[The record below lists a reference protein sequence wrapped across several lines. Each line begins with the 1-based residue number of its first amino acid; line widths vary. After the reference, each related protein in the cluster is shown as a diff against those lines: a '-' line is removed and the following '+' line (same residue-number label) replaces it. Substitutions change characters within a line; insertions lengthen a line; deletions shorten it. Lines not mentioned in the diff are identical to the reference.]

1 MTILD
6 TINSP
11 KDLRKLDRKQLH
23 ELADEIRYRIIDVVS
38 RIGGHFGGNLGIVEL
53 TLALHYVF
61 NTPRDQIV
69 FDTGHQSYPHKLITG
84 RRDTFE
90 TIRMHGGISGFCKR
104 EESEYDVFNAGHA
117 STSISAALGIAV
129 ARDIKDENYR
139 VVAVIG
145 DGALSGGLAL
155 EGLNQ
160 AGHLKRKLMIILND
174 NDMSISTNVGAMS
187 GYLNGIIKGQTYNQA
202 KDLAKGIMDRI
213 PLVGGKLHGM
223 ASDMEQLFK
232 HMIVPGTLFEE
243 LGFKYLGPYDGHD
256 LDFLIDLFEKN
267 KDYNG
272 PLLVHVITKKGKGY
286 VPAENK
292 PIWSHGVSP
301 FDIESGEVVKST
313 KASAPSYTAVFA
325 ETLIELAKRDPK
337 IVAITAAMPDGTGLD
352 KFGKALPER
361 MFDVGIAEEHA
372 VTFCGG
378 MATQGMKPIAAIYS
392 TFLQR
397 AFDQVFH
404 DVAIMDLP
412 VVFALDRGGIAGAD
426 GPTHHGI
433 YDMAYLRIFP
443 NMVCMAPKDENELR
457 HMLKT
462 SFETGHPTS
471 LRYPRGNGFG
481 VAMDAELKSLPIGK
495 GEVMR
500 EGEAGVIF
508 AIGNEVWPAVQ
519 AAEILAK
526 EGIEVAVVNARFIKP
541 LDDELITKYCRP
553 FARVITVEE
562 GSLAGGFGSAVMERV
577 QQLGIR
583 NVDFHRIGIP
593 DEYVHHGAQD
603 VLRAQ
608 YDLDGNGIAK
618 RVREF
623 LGGRAGEEQ
632 PRALGTIGALGDM
645 IQEIWK
651 DVPDEVFQRMHEK
664 GHDSDHIDEVNK
676 PVEDPDLAALNA
688 RGATLGEVAEHL
700 FKDVPEEDLARLPG
714 SDHVDEVVYGLRRT
728 ATK

>member
-1 MTILD
+1 MTLLD

-11 KDLRKLDRKQLH
+11 HDLRKLDRQQLH
-23 ELADEIRYRIIDVVS
+23 ELAGEIRHRIIEVVS
-38 RIGGHFGGNLGIVEL
+38 KIGGHFGGNLGIVEL

-61 NTPRDQIV
+61 DTPRDQVV
-69 FDTGHQSYPHKLITG
+69 FDTGHQTYPHKLITG
-84 RRDTFE
+84 RRDTFD

-129 ARDIKDENYR
+129 ARDIKHDDYR
-139 VVAVIG
+139 VVAIIG

-187 GYLNGIIKGQTYNQA
+187 GYLNGIIKGQAYNQA
-202 KDLAKGIMDRI
+202 KDLARGIMDRI

-243 LGFKYLGPYDGHD
+243 LGFKYLGPFDGHD

-301 FDIESGEVVKST
+301 FDIDSGEVVKST
-313 KASAPSYTAVFA
+313 KPSPPSYTAVFA
-325 ETLIELAKRDPK
+325 EALIELAKHDPK
-337 IVAITAAMPDGTGLD
+337 IVGITAAMPDGTGMD
-352 KFGKALPER
+352 KFAKAFPER
-361 MFDVGIAEEHA
+361 AFDVGIAEEHA

-378 MATQGMKPIAAIYS
+378 LATQGMKPIAAIYS

-462 SFETGHPTS
+462 SFETRHPTS

-481 VAMDAELKSLPIGK
+481 VTMDAELHSLPIGK

-500 EGEAGVIF
+500 EGNAGAIF
-508 AIGNEVWPAVQ
+508 AIGNEVWPSMQ

-526 EGIEVAVVNARFIKP
+526 EGIEVAVINARFIKP
-541 LDDELITKYCRP
+541 LDDELIAKYCRP
-553 FARVITVEE
+553 FTKIITVEE
-562 GSLAGGFGSAVMERV
+562 GSLAGGFGAAIMERV
-577 QQLGIR
+577 QELGIR
-583 NVDFHRIGIP
+583 DVAFHRIGIP

-608 YDLDGNGIAK
+608 YDLDANGIAK
-618 RVREF
+618 RVRNFVAGAYESDDLAPDVKALIANGATAGEVAEF
-623 LGGRAGEEQ
+623 LTRDIPASEW
-632 PRALGTIGALGDM
+632 RH
-645 IQEIWK
+645 
-651 DVPDEVFQRMHEK
+651 RMAED
-664 GHDSDHIDEVNK
+664 HDSDH
-676 PVEDPDLAALNA
+676 
-688 RGATLGEVAEHL
+688 
-700 FKDVPEEDLARLPG
+700 
-714 SDHVDEVVYGLRRT
+714 VDDVVYGLKRR
-728 ATK
+728 AAK

>member
-1 MTILD
+1 MTRLLD
-6 TINSP
+6 SIETP
-11 KDLRKLDRKQLH
+11 ADVRKLDRRQLPQ
-23 ELADEIRYRIIDVVS
+23 LAQEIRETIIDVVS
-38 RIGGHFGGNLGIVEL
+38 KVGGHFGGNLGVVEL

-69 FDTGHQSYPHKLITG
+69 LDTGHQSYPHKLITG
-84 RRDTFE
+84 RRDTFP
-90 TIRMHGGISGFCKR
+90 TIRQHDGISGFCKR

-129 ARDIKDENYR
+129 ARDFRKEDYR

-160 AGHLKRKLMIILND
+160 AGHLKRKLMIVLND

-187 GYLNGIIKGQTYNQA
+187 GYLNSIIKGQRYNQA
-202 KDLAKGIMDRI
+202 KDLAKGVMDRM
-213 PLVGGKLHGM
+213 PLIGGKLHGL
-223 ASDMEQLFK
+223 AHDMEAVLK
-232 HMIVPGTLFEE
+232 NMVVPGTLFEE
-243 LGFKYLGPYDGHD
+243 LGFRYLGPYDGHD
-256 LDFLIDLFEKN
+256 LNFLIDLFEKN

-272 PLLVHVITKKGKGY
+272 PLLIHVITKKGKGY
-286 VPAENK
+286 TPAEDK
-292 PIWSHGVSP
+292 PIWSHGVTP
-301 FDIESGEVVKST
+301 FDRESGVVKKSD
-313 KASAPSYTAVFA
+313 KPQPPSYTAVFA
-325 ETLIELAKRDPK
+325 DALTELAKTDPK
-337 IVAITAAMPDGTGLD
+337 IVAITAAMPEGTGLD
-352 KFGKALPER
+352 KFAKALPGR

-412 VVFALDRGGIAGAD
+412 VVFALDRAGIAGQD

-433 YDMAYLRIFP
+433 YDMAYLRVFP

-457 HMLKT
+457 HMVKT
-462 SFETGHPTS
+462 AFETGHPTS
-471 LRYPRGNGFG
+471 LRYPRGNAVG
-481 VAMDAELKSLPIGK
+481 VTMDPEMRALPVGK

-500 EGEAGVIF
+500 EGSAATIF
-508 AIGNEVWPAVQ
+508 AIGVEVWPAVE
-519 AAEILAK
+519 AAQILAK
-526 EGIEVAVVNARFIKP
+526 ENIEVAVVNARFIKP
-541 LDDELITKYCRP
+541 LDDELI
-553 FARVITVEE
+553 ARFCKPYSKVITVEE

-577 QQLGIR
+577 QQLGIE

-603 VLRAQ
+603 ILRAQ
-608 YDLDGNGIAK
+608 YDLHAEGIAR

-623 LGGRAGEEQ
+623 LAETMPIAVGNGRA
-632 PRALGTIGALGDM
+632 
-645 IQEIWK
+645 
-651 DVPDEVFQRMHEK
+651 
-664 GHDSDHIDEVNK
+664 
-676 PVEDPDLAALNA
+676 
-688 RGATLGEVAEHL
+688 
-700 FKDVPEEDLARLPG
+700 
-714 SDHVDEVVYGLRRT
+714 
-728 ATK
+728 

>member
-1 MTILD
+1 MTRLLD
-6 TINSP
+6 SIETP
-11 KDLRKLDRKQLH
+11 RDLRKLDRKQLPQV
-23 ELADEIRYRIIDVVS
+23 AQEIRDTVIDVVS
-38 RIGGHFGGNLGIVEL
+38 RVGGHFGGNLGIVEL
-53 TLALHYVF
+53 TLALHYVY

-84 RRDTFE
+84 RLKTFP
-90 TIRMHGGISGFCKR
+90 TIRQHGGISGFCKR

-129 ARDIKDENYR
+129 ARDFRKEDYR
-139 VVAVIG
+139 VVAIIG

-160 AGHLKRKLMIILND
+160 AGHLKSKLLIVLND

-187 GYLNGIIKGQTYNQA
+187 GYLNQIIKGQRYNQM
-202 KDLAKGIMDRI
+202 KDLARGVMDRI
-213 PLVGGKLHGM
+213 PLVGGKIHGL
-223 ASDMEQLFK
+223 AHDMEQVLK
-232 HMIVPGTLFEE
+232 NMVVPGTLFEE

-256 LDFLIDLFEKN
+256 LEHLINLFEEN
-267 KDYNG
+267 KDYDG
-272 PLLVHVITKKGKGY
+272 PLLIHVITKKGKGY
-286 VPAENK
+286 TPAENK
-292 PIWSHGVSP
+292 PIWSHGVTP
-301 FDIESGEVVKST
+301 FDIPSGEVK
-313 KASAPSYTAVFA
+313 KPGKPAPPSYTAVFSEA
-325 ETLIELAKRDPK
+325 LIELAKKDPK
-337 IVAITAAMPDGTGLD
+337 IIAVTGAMPEGTGLD
-352 KFGKALPER
+352 KFGKAFPDR

-378 MATQGMKPIAAIYS
+378 MATQGMKPVAAIYS

-412 VVFALDRGGIAGAD
+412 VVFCLDRGGIAGAD

-433 YDMAYLRIFP
+433 YDMAYLRVFP

-462 SFETGHPTS
+462 AFETGHPTS
-471 LRYPRGNGFG
+471 MRYPRGNGAG
-481 VAMDAELKSLPIGK
+481 VQIDPEMVSLPIGK

-500 EGEAGVIF
+500 EGDSATIF
-508 AIGNEVWPAVQ
+508 AIGNEVWPAME

-526 EGIEVAVVNARFIKP
+526 ENINVTVINGRFIKP
-541 LDDELITKYCRP
+541 LDDELIAKYCQP
-553 FARVITVEE
+553 YSYVITVEE
-562 GSLAGGFGSAVMERV
+562 GSLAGGYGSAIMERCA
-577 QQLGIR
+577 QLGISDVR
-583 NVDFHRIGIP
+583 FHCIGIP

-608 YDLDGNGIAK
+608 YDLHAEGIAK

-623 LGGRAGEEQ
+623 VVEKPAEKTQRFLKSLEELSREF
-632 PRALGTIGALGDM
+632 P
-645 IQEIWK
+645 E
-651 DVPDEVFQRMHEK
+651 EVSQRMREQGK
-664 GHDSDHIDEVNK
+664 DSDHIDE
-676 PVEDPDLAALNA
+676 
-688 RGATLGEVAEHL
+688 
-700 FKDVPEEDLARLPG
+700 F
-714 SDHVDEVVYGLRRT
+714 VYGKRRA